1 MAWNQQGGGGPWGGG
16 GGGGGGP
23 WGNGGGG
30 RGGNNGRGFGGPGNQ
45 PPDLEEVLRKGQE
58 RIKSMIPGGSGGM
71 GGKGIAL
78 LVLAALAI
86 WLVTGFYR
94 VGTDEQGVVLRFGE
108 YTHTTPPGLHYHLPY
123 PVESVLLPKVT
134 LENRVEI
141 GLRGASG
148 RPGEASRDVLEESLM
163 LTGDENIIDIDFSL
177 VWVIKDAG
185 EYLFNL
191 RDPRSAVTRAAESVM
206 REVIGQTPI
215 QVALTE
221 GRQAIEE
228 RAKLMLQTL
237 MDEYNSGIQIRR
249 LQLLKVDPPAEVV
262 DAFNDVQ
269 RAETDKVRLRNEAEA
284 YRNSVIPAARGSA
297 EQLIQQAEAY
307 KEEIVNRA
315 QGDASRF
322 NAVYEAYK
330 LNKDVT
336 TQRIYLETM
345 EDVLGNVNKI
355 IIDKNG
361 GQGVVPYL
369 PLPEL
374 NARTGTTPS
383 TGASS
388 SQGTG
393 R

>member
-1 MAWNQQGGGGPWGGG
+1 
-16 GGGGGGP
+16 
-23 WGNGGGG
+23 
-30 RGGNNGRGFGGPGNQ
+30 
-45 PPDLEEVLRKGQE
+45 
-58 RIKSMIPGGSGGM
+58 
-71 GGKGIAL
+71 
-78 LVLAALAI
+78 
-86 WLVTGFYR
+86 
-94 VGTDEQGVVLRFGE
+94 
-108 YTHTTPPGLHYHLPY
+108 
-123 PVESVLLPKVT
+123 
-134 LENRVEI
+134 
-141 GLRGASG
+141 
-148 RPGEASRDVLEESLM
+148 M